1 MQKKLFVT
9 GGVFALLS
17 VVLGALAAHALRD
30 KLEPRSLEGFNTAV
44 KFMFYD
50 ALALL
55 VFGLMVEKYLSP
67 FFVFS
72 TNLIIWGTCIFSGS
86 IYLLSTSAVT
96 GLNIPKGFGLVT
108 PIGGVLLITGWVF
121 FIITMLKRK
130 EE

>member
-1 MQKKLFVT
+1 MQKKLFIT

-44 KFMFYD
+44 KFMFYH

-55 VFGLMVEKYLSP
+55 VFGLMAEKYANKL
-67 FFVFS
+67 FAWAG
-72 TNLIIWGTCIFSGS
+72 NLVITGTVLFSGS
-86 IYLLSTSAVT
+86 IYLLSTTAVS

-108 PIGGVLLITGWVF
+108 PLGGVLLIAGWAL
-121 FIITMLKRK
+121 FILSILKHK
-130 EE
+130 N

>member
-44 KFMFYD
+44 KFMFYH

-55 VFGLMVEKYLSP
+55 VFGLMVIQYGGKL
-67 FFVFS
+67 FGWAA
-72 TNLIIWGTCIFSGS
+72 NLIIAGTCLFSGS
-86 IYLLSTSAVT
+86 IYLLSTTAVS
-96 GLNIPKGFGLVT
+96 GLTIPKGFGLVT
-108 PIGGVLLITGWVF
+108 PLGGVLLIAGWAL
-121 FIITMLKRK
+121 FILSIINTKK
-130 EE
+130 